1 MAIRADDSTL
11 DPDDLRAV
19 EARAREVLNRS
30 AAWDRFPTPV
40 DDILASANLRVE
52 RKSIRDADGFLA
64 YLAGKAAMAAD
75 QAVAK
80 LKAVKSALSKV
91 FGVYDPGD
99 GIIHIDE
106 DVARSKQTFLKLHE
120 TGHHEIPAHRKLFR
134 FFQDCNKTLAPDIA
148 DRFEREANNFARFAL
163 FQGDGYAR
171 MAADYK
177 MAVKTPMTLATKFG
191 ASIYASCR
199 EFARTN
205 HRECL
210 VIVCNQPEY
219 CNGAGMRCAVRRI
232 EASPSF
238 KKKFP
243 VPSNEWIGLDDPLG
257 RMIPRYGRRMIQPT
271 AFGMKD
277 RNGDLQECLAEAF
290 DTKHN
295 VIILIYPVKAL
306 TSTTLILHASVKQFI

>member
-11 DPDDLRAV
+11 DPDELRAV
-19 EARAREVLNRS
+19 EARARLILDRS
-30 AAWDRFPTPV
+30 SAWDRFPTPV
-40 DDILASANLRVE
+40 DDILAAANLRVE
-52 RKSIRDADGFLA
+52 RKSIRDADSFLA

-80 LKAVKSALSKV
+80 LQAVKSALGKV
-91 FGVYDPGD
+91 FGIYDPGD
-99 GIIHIDE
+99 SIIHIDE
-106 DVARSKQTFLKLHE
+106 DVSRSKQTFLKLHE

-134 FFQDCNKTLAPDIA
+134 FFQDCDKTLAPEIA

-171 MAADYK
+171 MAADHK
-177 MAVKTPMTLATKFG
+177 MAVKTPMTLANKFG

-205 HRECL
+205 HRDCL

-219 CNGAGMRCAVRRI
+219 CNGSGMRCAVRRI

-238 KKKFP
+238 KKKFS
-243 VPSNEWIGLDDPLG
+243 VPSTEWIGLDDALG
-257 RMIPRYGRRMIQPT
+257 RMIPRYGRRMIKPT

-306 TSTTLILHASVKQFI
+306 SATTVILSPGAKQAI